1 MKKQV
6 NRKLMTEWLIKVG
19 QGKAIGL
26 LMSATGLSMTT
37 IDKII
42 RDKYPSQISFMAKKA
57 ISQVTNI
64 PEKELFYEK

>member
-6 NRKLMTEWLIKVG
+6 NRKLMTEWLMKIG

-42 RDKYPSQISFMAKKA
+42 RDKYPSQISYMARQKIA
-57 ISQVTNI
+57 ETTGI
-64 PEKELFYEK
+64 PESELFK